1 MACFDNGI
9 SESLVKELAK
19 HAPMRI
25 VFKDTGFAD
34 DQTKIN
40 VRQIFKAM
48 SPDTEVKAI

>member
-1 MACFDNGI
+1 MGYIDGVVSMVSI
-9 SESLVKELAK
+9 SSMVKV
-19 HAPMRI
+19 MRI